1 MCVSRILLRENHF
14 TRGVCR
20 KPKQLK
26 GDAGLGPAVTRFH
39 WFFFP
44 RRNANSFFYSSVPGQ
59 SSIRRVDVPWRKPS
73 SSAARLL
80 IVAVSARNDTT
91 LLHRKFTINL
101 QSVTLNADFLSVA
114 LVITLVRRPIRD
126 TGIRHSF
133 DFSERTEHRG
143 YYFRSSIVDTG
154 VATRINLIR
163 PSVRHEQVCV
173 FVFIIHKPSG

>member
-1 MCVSRILLRENHF
+1 MCFTNIIERESF
-14 TRGVCR
+14 YAWRVQKTKAIKRWR
-20 KPKQLK
+20 R
-26 GDAGLGPAVTRFH
+26 AGAGRNAFSLV
-39 WFFFP
+39 FFP

-59 SSIRRVDVPWRKPS
+59 SSIRRVDVLWRKPS